1 MKCLLKYQW
10 VKLSRAYLPQGKGL
24 MGYWAKLAS
33 RAAFRKGHALYC
45 GYKNEVIPGMWSG
58 GIVGLKSILGLKS
71 RAQALEIMNELSAL
85 GYISYSLDPKTKK
98 LTYQI
103 NDWVVKCSGAE
114 CSEGTVYASDGY
126 GFICLPRDITQRLAD
141 SNRKFSESDAW
152 LDLWCHTVW
161 QDSGNIFSLLAP
173 TVQFERRK
181 ALLTLETM
189 GQRWKWEKTKVWR
202 FFQKY
207 KDVFALYRL
216 PGSYGCLIFNQ
227 LYQTGTEV
235 SLPTQANVVRIIEEI
250 RISAANVH
258 IEGTD
263 HVCKN
268 YPECD
273 AYVRVHTGTT
283 IPVGSLANHEL
294 RTLRRTAHQYFD
306 QLYLSGMMSKQDA
319 YQWLADLLSAP
330 LSKAHIGY
338 LGEYYCKVVIEESR
352 KMLQKRGNKKVP
364 KFEVIQ
370 GGAAS

>member
-207 KDVFALYRL
+207 TVRGGWMSALINAGEGIDVDLHLQRENRSKTIDKVAQRIRL
-216 PGSYGCLIFNQ
+216 NRTKLK
-227 LYQTGTEV
+227 
-235 SLPTQANVVRIIEEI
+235 SLQDTSTDYEELANS
-250 RISAANVH
+250 ISAGYYIKNGIANQNEDLFYISVF
-258 IEGTD
+258 ITVSGKSYE
-263 HVCKN
+263 
-268 YPECD
+268 
-273 AYVRVHTGTT
+273 
-283 IPVGSLANHEL
+283 EL
-294 RTLRRTAHQYFD
+294 MWRKRQMVDMLKSMDT
-306 QLYLSGMMSKQDA
+306 
-319 YQWLADLLSAP
+319 SAFWFQ
-330 LSKAHIGY
+330 I
-338 LGEYYCKVVIEESR
+338 
-352 KMLQKRGNKKVP
+352 
-364 KFEVIQ
+364 IQ
-370 GGAAS
+370 

>member
-207 KDVFALYRL
+207 NPITITFEN
-216 PGSYGCLIFNQ
+216 CQ
-227 LYQTGTEV
+227 V
-235 SLPTQANVVRIIEEI
+235 SGNIC
-250 RISAANVH
+250 N
-258 IEGTD
+258 
-263 HVCKN
+263 CK
-268 YPECD
+268 
-273 AYVRVHTGTT
+273 G
-283 IPVGSLANHEL
+283 
-294 RTLRRTAHQYFD
+294 
-306 QLYLSGMMSKQDA
+306 LSGADGKFTHIGNYFINTAALFQKESKQKSGIHPGPGGWGINGGQPDSQSFFVYSILHLNKGGCVA
-319 YQWLADLLSAP
+319 G
-330 LSKAHIGY
+330 K
-338 LGEYYCKVVIEESR
+338 GE
-352 KMLQKRGNKKVP
+352 
-364 KFEVIQ
+364 
-370 GGAAS
+370 

>member
-207 KDVFALYRL
+207 NIEVNMVTDIVALYVMQDDAPLQCCHYYCSAAGESDR
-216 PGSYGCLIFNQ
+216 
-227 LYQTGTEV
+227 TEV
-235 SLPTQANVVRIIEEI
+235 YVVPRDEFAQWLILE
-250 RISAANVH
+250 
-258 IEGTD
+258 
-263 HVCKN
+263 K
-268 YPECD
+268 
-273 AYVRVHTGTT
+273 T
-283 IPVGSLANHEL
+283 IPEEGVK
-294 RTLRRTAHQYFD
+294 
-306 QLYLSGMMSKQDA
+306 LY
-319 YQWLADLLSAP
+319 
-330 LSKAHIGY
+330 
-338 LGEYYCKVVIEESR
+338 EEC
-352 KMLQKRGNKKVP
+352 QKPPQKHM
-364 KFEVIQ
+364 
-370 GGAAS
+370 